1 MPINC
6 SIDYLLFIT
15 FCMPCSLYFPNSH
28 LKHKIEGPR
37 HDQLQGIQ
45 HHQHQHHPKNLS
57 AGFIFRLHNDNP
69 FINYMLIVLLSRQT
83 DTHKTK

>member
-15 FCMPCSLYFPNSH
+15 FCMPCSLYFLNSH

-37 HDQLQGIQ
+37 HDQLQGILKDSIISTTQ
-45 HHQHQHHPKNLS
+45 KNLS
-57 AGFIFRLHNDNP
+57 DGFIFLLHNDNP

-83 DTHKTK
+83 QA